1 MSNKYCLC
9 YVTKTGNR
17 EQGTGNELGEWENE
31 KWEQNR
37 IGNEVTDR
45 PRVQIRFFP
54 IFHSSGFSLR
64 IQEAGE
70 RCNITGESFER
81 DFTSE

>member
-1 MSNKYCLC
+1 MSNKINCLC

-45 PRVQIRFFP
+45 PRVQIRFFS
-54 IFHSSGFSLR
+54 HFSFFR
-64 IQEAGE
+64 VFIKNS
-70 RCNITGESFER
+70 RSR
-81 DFTSE
+81 RKV